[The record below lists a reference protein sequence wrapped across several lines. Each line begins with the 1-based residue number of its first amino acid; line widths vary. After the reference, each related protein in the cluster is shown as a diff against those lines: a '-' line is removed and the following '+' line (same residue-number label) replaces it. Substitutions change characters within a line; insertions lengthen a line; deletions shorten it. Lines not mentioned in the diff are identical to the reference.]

1 MLLYDKN
8 GKAYD
13 VPHAV
18 DVNEWLA
25 TKKYS
30 KKKPNSK
37 KVEPALEARI
47 YVSDGEKYK
56 DFITKLDT
64 LLADDVRFVAGRLGI
79 VYVTKDEAV
88 SAIKVKIGI
97 A

>member
-25 TKKYS
+25 SKKYS

-37 KVEPALEARI
+37 KVEPALEARTYI
-47 YVSDGEKYK
+47 CN
-56 DFITKLDT
+56 
-64 LLADDVRFVAGRLGI
+64 
-79 VYVTKDEAV
+79 
-88 SAIKVKIGI
+88 
-97 A
+97 